1 MLLQSFEYFCELL
14 SIIRRHDYPEK
25 KKGRKSAR
33 SWLKKKV
40 NRFKQCVHLQKSTL
54 DKK

>member
-1 MLLQSFEYFCELL
+1 MLLQPFEYFCELL
-14 SIIRRHDYPEK
+14 SIITRHNYPEK

-33 SWLKKKV
+33 SWLKKA
-40 NRFKQCVHLQKSTL
+40 NRFKQCVHLQKTTL

>member
-1 MLLQSFEYFCELL
+1 MLLQPFEYFCELL
-14 SIIRRHDYPEK
+14 SIITRHDYPEK

-33 SWLKKKV
+33 PWLKKA
-40 NRFKQCVHLQKSTL
+40 NRFKQCVHLQKTTL

>member
-1 MLLQSFEYFCELL
+1 MLLQSFEYFSGLL
-14 SIIRRHDYPEK
+14 PIITRHDCPEK

-33 SWLKKKV
+33 SWLKKTV
-40 NRFKQCVHLQKSTL
+40 NRFKQCVHLQKPTL